1 MSEPK
6 GREPEGRGPELAWE
20 VAVPARAELAEH
32 PVWDAARACLIWVDI
47 NAGQVHQFRPE
58 AGNEDAGDE
67 ILADVG
73 VAVGAAIPRRAGG
86 YVLAAADGFRLT
98 AADGSPAAGP
108 LRPPGMPGDV
118 RFNDGACD
126 QAGRFWAGTVAL
138 DVRAGAGSLYRL
150 DPDGSVALVFDGV
163 TESNGLGWSPHG
175 ETFYYIDSGE
185 PEPRVRAFAHDPAT
199 GELSGERDL
208 VRFGP
213 ADGIPDG
220 LAIDAAGC
228 LWIAMWQGGCVRRY
242 TAAGELLGI
251 FPVPVTQP
259 TCPGFA
265 GRDLDQLYLT
275 SAWQGMDA
283 AQLAAEPLAG
293 HVLRARP
300 GVTGLPAGNYG
311 G

>member
-1 MSEPK
+1 MSV
-6 GREPEGRGPELAWE
+6 PELAWE

-32 PVWDAARACLIWVDI
+32 PVWDAARECLIWVDI
-47 NAGQVHQFRPE
+47 NAGQVHQFS
-58 AGNEDAGDE
+58 EDAGDE

-108 LRPPGMPGDV
+108 LRPAGMPGDV

-138 DVRAGAGSLYRL
+138 DVRPGAGSLYRL

-199 GELSGERDL
+199 GELSGQRDL
-208 VRFGP
+208 VTFGP

-220 LAIDAAGC
+220 LAIDSAGC

-251 FPVPVTQP
+251 FPVPVSLP

-283 AQLAAEPLAG
+283 GQLAAEPLAG

-300 GVTGLPAGNYG
+300 GVTGLPTANYG